1 MNQDHTLAAEEERL
15 RRQHDAIKS
24 DVSHRVQDDVARE
37 TIVPTPAER
46 GGTEAL
52 AGALKQKA
60 VREVASTEAQIQRGG
75 AAARVSQVVDYV
87 FFLIYGFIALSIL
100 LEALGARESAG
111 FARFIAA
118 VTSPLLAPFQGLLRD
133 PSFGPSQFM
142 ISYVLAL
149 VVYAM
154 LHAAING
161 ALRMVAHRK
170 IEV

>member
-1 MNQDHTLAAEEERL
+1 MSQDHTLAAEEDRR

-24 DVSHRVQDDVARE
+24 DVSQRVQDDVARE
-37 TIVPTPAER
+37 TTAPMHEER

-52 AGALKQKA
+52 AGSLKQKA

-75 AAARVSQVVDYV
+75 AAARVSQIVDYV
-87 FFLIYGFIALSIL
+87 FFLIYGLIALSIL

-111 FARFIAA
+111 FARFITA

-133 PSFGPSQFM
+133 PSVGGSQFM
-142 ISYVLAL
+142 ISYVVAL

-170 IEV
+170 TEV